1 MLWLSSLAYKKKTDK
16 PKERD
21 ERQNKKTGP
30 TKLLSWDIMKHNALQ
45 TELYMYLDMEFI
57 PQNKICFHFG
67 CCYVFSSLNR

>member
-1 MLWLSSLAYKKKTDK
+1 MLMSTMSSLKISISIKRTLLLMSWLSSLAFKKKPDK

-45 TELYMYLDMEFI
+45 TEL
-57 PQNKICFHFG
+57 
-67 CCYVFSSLNR
+67 